1 MISDISISFWAGAKK
16 MTGSLSRKILLLLLV
31 FGFTST
37 PALAVTEPELQNLVA
52 EALAN
57 NPEIEVSEARW
68 QAFVARARGA
78 GTLEDPMLMLG
89 IQNAMIRD
97 PLNFRRD
104 PMTSKVIGISQM
116 LPFPGKRDLMKE
128 AASLEAESYRWLHE
142 ERRLELER
150 MVRETWYQLYYLHRA
165 LETVEDN
172 LAAIAEI
179 VLLTETMYGVG
190 QGIQQD
196 VFKAQLE
203 RSRMVDMQIML
214 QRQRTGR
221 LATLNALLYRPAQTP
236 VNIPAAITLS
246 TLPVTADGLENLAE
260 MRRPLLKSLRA
271 QVSRGESM
279 QRLARREN
287 YPDFT
292 VSAEYMQREP
302 VMGEMG
308 DDMYSLN
315 LSFNLPLQRAGRRA
329 MVAEAGAD
337 IRMGSAEIN
346 EVRNRI
352 RTGIADLL
360 AQVEEGRQRVELYR
374 DAIIPQA
381 NLSLESA
388 IAAYQVGQV
397 DFMTLLDSQMT
408 LFGYEQTYHD
418 AIAEHEMAMAQ
429 LAALVGG
436 F

>member
-1 MISDISISFWAGAKK
+1 MTELLKK
-16 MTGSLSRKILLLLLV
+16 KWLLMLLFALAAAP
-31 FGFTST
+31 SYSQAE
-37 PALAVTEPELQNLVA
+37 PALQVLVD
-52 EALAN
+52 EALSN

-78 GTLEDPMLMLG
+78 GTLEDPMVMLG

-104 PMTSKVIGISQM
+104 PMTSKVIGVSQM
-116 LPFPGKRDLMKE
+116 LPFPGKRGLMKE

-150 MVRETWYQLYYLHRA
+150 MVRETWYQLYYLDRA

>member
-1 MISDISISFWAGAKK
+1 MIA
-16 MTGSLSRKILLLLLV
+16 LLNKTWPLMLLV
-31 FGFTST
+31 LAAG
-37 PALAVTEPELQNLVA
+37 PAYSQAEPVLQTLVA

-68 QAFVARARGA
+68 QAFVARAQGA
-78 GTLEDPMLMLG
+78 GSLEDPMLMLG
-89 IQNAMIRD
+89 IQNALLRD
-97 PLNFRRD
+97 PLNFSRD
-104 PMTSKVIGISQM
+104 PMTSKVIGLSQM
-116 LPFPGKRDLMKE
+116 LPFPGKRGLMKE

-150 MVRETWYQLYYLHRA
+150 MVRETWYQLYYLDRA
-165 LETVEDN
+165 LDTVADN
-172 LAAIAEI
+172 LAAIDEI

-190 QGIQQD
+190 RGIQQD

-236 VNIPAAITLS
+236 VVIPAAITLS
-246 TLPVTADGLENLAE
+246 TLPMAAAELEEVAE
-260 MRRPLLKSLRA
+260 TRRPLLKSLRA

-279 QRLARREN
+279 RRLAQREN

-292 VSAEYMQREP
+292 LSVEYMQREP

-308 DDMYSLN
+308 DDMYSAS

-337 IRMGSAEIN
+337 IRMGSAEFN
-346 EVRNRI
+346 EVRNSI
-352 RTGIADLL
+352 RAGIADLL

-388 IAAYQVGQV
+388 TAAYQVGRV

-408 LFGYEQTYHD
+408 LFGYEQNYHE